1 MEGVL
6 TMRSASALRFSK
18 GCSSLN
24 LDRMVTDLET
34 RFLVLRF
41 CLEEEGVQRVVVV
54 FYEGCF
60 VMEVRVA
67 LPKRRR
73 GKR

>member
-1 MEGVL
+1 MVSLMVWRGLVGMEGVL

-41 CLEEEGVQRVVVV
+41 CLEEEGVQRLWLS
-54 FYEGCF
+54 F
-60 VMEVRVA
+60 MKVA
-67 LPKRRR
+67 L
-73 GKR
+73 